1 MRRRRR
7 RSAVPWVFI
16 VFLSAALAVA
26 IVVLWRIYPEYRRLS
41 AEGTTPPQVTAPPD
55 SSTVA
60 EPIIA
65 HLYVARMTEGRQRMV
80 AVPRELPA
88 EPSPARAAL
97 EELIRGEVPRD
108 CDRPLPP
115 GTRVLTCEVANGV
128 ATVNFSEELV
138 SGFRGGSENEQVKI
152 YAIVNTLTSL
162 SGIEE
167 VQILVEGRRP
177 EVIGGHYDL
186 SDPLTFD
193 NELVAPYL

>member
-1 MRRRRR
+1 MSRRR
-7 RSAVPWVFI
+7 RSSAVPWIFI
-16 VFLSAALAVA
+16 AVLSVALGVA
-26 IVVLWRIYPEYRRLS
+26 IVVLCRIYPEYRRLR

-55 SSTVA
+55 SGAVS

-65 HLYVARMTEGRQRMV
+65 HLYFARMTEGQPRLV

-88 EPSPARAAL
+88 EPSAAQAAL

-128 ATVNFSEELV
+128 AMANFSEELV
-138 SGFRGGSENEQVKI
+138 SGFRGGSENEQVKL

-167 VQILVEGRRP
+167 VQILVEGRCP

-186 SDPLTFD
+186 SERLAFD
-193 NELVAPYL
+193 NELVVPYL

>member
-1 MRRRRR
+1 MSRRRRN
-7 RSAVPWVFI
+7 SAVPWVLI
-16 VFLSAALAVA
+16 AVLSAALAVA
-26 IVVLWRIYPEYRRLS
+26 IVVLCRIYPEYRRLR
-41 AEGTTPPQVTAPPD
+41 AEGTPPPPVTAPPD
-55 SSTVA
+55 SGTVS

-65 HLYVARMTEGRQRMV
+65 QLYFARVTEGQQRMV
-80 AVPRELPA
+80 AVPHELPA

-115 GTRVLTCEVANGV
+115 GTRVLTCEVADGV
-128 ATVNFSEELV
+128 ATANFSEELI

-152 YAIVNTLTSL
+152 YSIVNTLTSL

-186 SDPLTFD
+186 SEPLAFD
-193 NELVAPYL
+193 DELVVPYL